1 MTRAEQ
7 AKPAVDFFVCMLAAL
22 TFTVAPGAH
31 AAESAKIH
39 VVEAKYGDFLGDK
52 TCAPDLSRCDGLA
65 KCSVD
70 VTDALCKSGAAPDQ
84 ARLQIIW
91 DCGELKHAGMAARG
105 KKVIVT
111 CPYQPN
117 LN

>member
-1 MTRAEQ
+1 VTRAEQ

-52 TCAPDLSRCDGLA
+52 TCAPD
-65 KCSVD
+65 
-70 VTDALCKSGAAPDQ
+70 Q